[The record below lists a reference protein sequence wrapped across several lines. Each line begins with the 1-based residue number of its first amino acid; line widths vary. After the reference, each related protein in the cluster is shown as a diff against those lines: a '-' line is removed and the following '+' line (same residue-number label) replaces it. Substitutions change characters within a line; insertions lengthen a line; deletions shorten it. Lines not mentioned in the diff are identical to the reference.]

1 MNFNEYQE
9 KAAST
14 AIYPD
19 KYRII
24 YPALGLAGETG
35 ETCEKIKK
43 LIRDHDFD
51 PEIYLYCNID
61 GLEKFWEEKRTEVK
75 KEIGDI
81 IWYVA
86 NLAKDFGLKLDD
98 IAQENIEKLRD
109 RKNRGVLNGSGDN
122 R

>member
-1 MNFNEYQE
+1 MNFNDYQE

-24 YPALGLAGETG
+24 YPALGLAGEVG

-43 LIRDHDFD
+43 LIRDYDFD
-51 PEIYLYCNID
+51 MENMTALDQLLWENKKQEI
-61 GLEKFWEEKRTEVK
+61 K

-81 IWYVA
+81 MWYVA
-86 NLAKDFGLKLDD
+86 NLAKDFELKLED
-98 IAQENIEKLRD
+98 IAAANIEKLQD
-109 RKNRGVLNGSGDN
+109 RKNRGVLQGSGDN